1 MKATASVL
9 ILVAVFIVFSWAC
22 VNVIPES
29 THVKPTNYLLAES
42 ITELPPADS
51 DFLNGAVF
59 YVRPVELAPYLGKS
73 YIVARTSANKVLF
86 SELHRWGEPLGEGIA
101 RVVGKNLSGLLGTLN
116 YSAYPNRKKSRNDFE
131 IGITIDRFER
141 ISGGKVSLV
150 GSWQLYRDNKQA
162 HVAALGETI
171 AIPAS
176 SKADVDKTS
185 EVAALSQVLRKVSE
199 RIAAEIVRRRLGK
212 D

>member
-1 MKATASVL
+1 MKATASIL
-9 ILVAVFIVFSWAC
+9 ILVAATLLFSPSC
-22 VNVIPES
+22 VSVIPES
-29 THVKPTNYLLAES
+29 THVKPANYLLAES

-51 DFLNGAVF
+51 DFLNGAFF
-59 YVRPVELAPYLGKS
+59 YVRPVELAPYLGKNH
-73 YIVARTSANKVLF
+73 IVTRTSANKVLF
-86 SELHRWGEPLGEGIA
+86 SELHRWGEPLCEGIA

-150 GSWQLYRDNKQA
+150 GSWQLYRDNEQA

-171 AIPAS
+171 AVPPS
-176 SKADVDKTS
+176 SQADTDKTS

-199 RIAAEIVRRRLGK
+199 RIAADIVRRRGK

>member
-1 MKATASVL
+1 MKAIGS
-9 ILVAVFIVFSWAC
+9 ILVIIAACLVFSSAC
-22 VNVIPES
+22 MNVIPKS
-29 THVKPTNYLLAES
+29 THVKPTNYLLTES

-51 DFLNGAVF
+51 DFLNGAFF

-73 YIVARTSANKVLF
+73 HIVARTSANKVLF

-116 YSAYPNRKKSRNDFE
+116 YSAYPHRKKHRNDFE
-131 IGITIDRFER
+131 IGITVDRFER

-150 GSWQLYRDNKQA
+150 GSWQLYRDNEQA

-171 AIPAS
+171 AVPPS
-176 SKADVDKTS
+176 SQADTDKTS

-199 RIAAEIVRRRLGK
+199 RIAADIVRRRGK